1 MSVIS
6 FEILNEL
13 NLKTAGKSIERY
25 SALNG
30 PWLNQFDNF
39 YNNTRLYAPPAQR
52 MNDLLTIVRYNG
64 WNMNRQGQ
72 CASILRDIRTGKIT
86 DDRLSYFW
94 RLIDELPDIS
104 LCKLSCADNSVI
116 DLLMNSFTK
125 IREICLIHYSITV
138 FPKLRSSRPG

>member
-13 NLKTAGKSIERY
+13 NLETAGKSIERY

-39 YNNTRLYAPPAQR
+39 YNNTRLYAPPVQR

-72 CASILRDIRTGKIT
+72 FASILRDIRTGKIT

-94 RLIDELPDIS
+94 GLVDELPDIS
-104 LCKLSCADNSVI
+104 LCEQPFQGSTFKMV
-116 DLLMNSFTK
+116 
-125 IREICLIHYSITV
+125 
-138 FPKLRSSRPG
+138 